1 MADYLVQ
8 GESLT
13 AIADAIRAKNGGT
26 DAMTLAQMPE
36 KIANI
41 QTGTDT
47 SDATAEA
54 GDVRKGKTAY
64 AKGQKLV
71 GTLEESGGGGS
82 GGGGSGGGGSGGG
95 GSGGGG
101 SGGGGSGGGGIYVGN
116 FLAYSQFAGCNIL
129 PVIETG
135 TFEVET

>member
-1 MADYLVQ
+1 MAEYLVQ
-8 GESLT
+8 DKSLT
-13 AIADAIRAKNGGT
+13 AIADAIRAKDGSA
-26 DAMTLAQMPE
+26 DKLTLAQMPE
-36 KIANI
+36 KIAAI

-82 GGGGSGGGGSGGG
+82 GGGGSGGGG
-95 GSGGGG
+95 
-101 SGGGGSGGGGIYVGN
+101 IYVGN

>member
-1 MADYLVQ
+1 MAEYLVQ
-8 GESLT
+8 NESLT
-13 AIADAIRAKNGGT
+13 AIADAIRAKNGGA
-26 DAMTLAQMPE
+26 DKLTLAQMPE
-36 KIANI
+36 KIAAI

-47 SDATAEA
+47 SDATAAA

-71 GTLEESGGGGS
+71 GTLEESGGGG
-82 GGGGSGGGGSGGG
+82 
-95 GSGGGG
+95 
-101 SGGGGSGGGGIYVGN
+101 IYVGN
-116 FLAYSQFAGCNIL
+116 FLAYPQFAGYNIL

>member
-1 MADYLVQ
+1 MAEYLVQ
-8 GESLT
+8 DTSLT

-26 DAMTLAQMPE
+26 DKLTLAQMPE
-36 KIANI
+36 TIANI

-101 SGGGGSGGGGIYVGN
+101 IYVGN

>member
-1 MADYLVQ
+1 MALTDK
-8 GESLT
+8 LT

-47 SDATAEA
+47 GDATAEA

-71 GTLEESGGGGS
+71 GTLEESGGGS
-82 GGGGSGGGGSGGG
+82 SA
-95 GSGGGG
+95 
-101 SGGGGSGGGGIYVGN
+101 YVVG
-116 FLAYSQFAGCNIL
+116 ARYCSRSTAGT
-129 PVIETG
+129 PPSRGRPTP
-135 TFEVET
+135 

>member
-13 AIADAIRAKNGGT
+13 AVADAIRAKNGGT

-71 GTLEESGGGGS
+71 GTLEESGGGG
-82 GGGGSGGGGSGGG
+82 GSGGGGSGGG
-95 GSGGGG
+95 S
-101 SGGGGSGGGGIYVGN
+101 GGGIYVGN
-116 FLAYSQFAGCNIL
+116 FLAYSQFAGYNIL

>member
-1 MADYLVQ
+1 MEYLVQ
-8 GESLT
+8 DKSLT
-13 AIADAIRAKNGGT
+13 AIADAIRAKSSST
-26 DAMTLAQMPE
+26 DKLTLAQMSE
-36 KIANI
+36 KIAAL
-41 QTGTDT
+41 QTGIDT

-71 GTLEESGGGGS
+71 GTLEESG
-82 GGGGSGGGGSGGG
+82 
-95 GSGGGG
+95 
-101 SGGGGSGGGGIYVGN
+101 IYVGS
-116 FLAYSQFAGCNIL
+116 FLPYPEFFGVVIEAPPIIDTFQAYPVFSGCNIL

>member
-1 MADYLVQ
+1 MALTDK
-8 GESLT
+8 LT

-71 GTLEESGGGGS
+71 GTLEESGGGS

-101 SGGGGSGGGGIYVGN
+101 SGGGGSGGVIYVGN
-116 FLAYSQFAGCNIL
+116 FLAYSQFAGYNIL

-135 TFEVET
+135 TFEVAT